1 VLILGGLCELRYIP
15 TVPLPDRPDTTAAP
29 LEEGHWGRGEC
40 SGGGGGVALGG
51 ADRAGGEGGGSSSS
65 SSRMTPDR
73 STCSICI
80 VACGPAVEFRR
91 GGHCP
96 LSAKVREFVQ
106 VLHVTTDRDGLL
118 EETLRALPVVAL
130 EH

>member
-1 VLILGGLCELRYIP
+1 MSSGTFQLFRCRIALTPPPHPRRKGIG
-15 TVPLPDRPDTTAAP
+15 A
-29 LEEGHWGRGEC
+29 GESA

-51 ADRAGGEGGGSSSS
+51 ADGAGGEGGGSSSS
-65 SSRMTPDR
+65 TSRMTPDR
-73 STCSICI
+73 SICSICI
-80 VACGPAVEFRR
+80 VARGPAVEFRR

-106 VLHVTTDRDGLL
+106 VLHITTDRDGLL